1 MNKEKVFK
9 EKEETLAEY
18 IELITKYTP
27 QGAFMNENIELV
39 DRLLTKTKELA
50 HKYSEHF
57 NQVEVEERIAQG
69 KVYTIEERLKIAKD
83 FYKTLGIDIDIDKMI
98 QNGQIEMSGVYYEES
113 FLEAPYSSLGGS
125 YHRSIGR
132 QNDSDFSY
140 IEINQTGHLADASSI
155 VHELAHFLDFED
167 KEQRRN
173 IDDILAE
180 TKAVLFQLLFIDYI
194 KEAYPEEAK
203 DMLKIRLIYL
213 YKEAEQLSKYY
224 PLLYLQSRYG
234 EVNSL
239 ASTYNNKNEKEYEEL
254 INTCQDVYNS
264 GLTKYFGYVLALY
277 MAPLLKKELLKDKS
291 RIKEVLERPNT
302 KNIYFD
308 TFAKIR
314 TFDKEIRDI
323 YDNKNRVIIDENGY
337 RLMDEALEEL
347 IEEVI
352 TKEPSKTA

>member
-1 MNKEKVFK
+1 MNKEEMFK
-9 EKEETLAEY
+9 ENEETLAEY

-27 QGAFMNENIELV
+27 QGSFMNENIELV

-98 QNGQIEMSGVYYEES
+98 QNGQIEMSGTYYEES
-113 FLEAPYSSLGGS
+113 FLEAPYSSLDGS
-125 YHRSIGR
+125 YHHSIGR
-132 QNDSDFSY
+132 QNDNDFSY
-140 IEINQTGHLADASSI
+140 IEINQTGHLEDASSI

-173 IDDILAE
+173 IDDILTE

-194 KEAYPEEAK
+194 KESYPKEAK

-213 YKEAEQLSKYY
+213 YKQAKQLSKYY

-239 ASTYNNKNEKEYEEL
+239 ASTYNNKNEKEYEKL

-264 GLTKYFGYVLALY
+264 GLTKNFGYVLALY
-277 MAPLLKKELLKDKS
+277 IAPLLRKELLKDKS
-291 RIKEVLERPNT
+291 RVKEVLERPNT

-308 TFAKIR
+308 IFAKIR

-347 IEEVI
+347 IEGAI